1 MTKRELLIFGI
12 PALIGLLLC
21 GCATLGQ
28 LTASRIEAIA
38 KLASYTACITSAGD
52 ITSESRAN
60 WTRTLGALRVM
71 ESDENW
77 DAATLGIALSKA
89 ELPAMVGTEGQL
101 IISTGVALLDLF
113 TGSIYTISQDEQV
126 RAVVR
131 GAAAGIDL
139 ALNDALVSHANA
151 RIISRGEEIRIKL
164 EQEARATRPRK

>member
-1 MTKRELLIFGI
+1 
-12 PALIGLLLC
+12 
-21 GCATLGQ
+21 
-28 LTASRIEAIA
+28 
-38 KLASYTACITSAGD
+38 
-52 ITSESRAN
+52 
-60 WTRTLGALRVM
+60 M